1 MFKGRV
7 WLLSF
12 DCAPVWR
19 ALPCSHG
26 APTKT
31 SSTLNKKWAKPG
43 VFHYSSHTG
52 TPDSTALRGER
63 YEISIGIILG
73 WVLMSI
79 SSAIFNGP
87 AASPLTPTRHFKG
100 ALLSIPQ
107 SCIKHVNL
115 GDMLT
120 TRPHVLPNSNEDS
133 DHLGRERRR
142 FKPWPRLADLS
153 IFPPDPS
160 LEFFELLRQGKLWT
174 SSGVTLARPSLRAV
188 TDVSK

>member
-12 DCAPVWR
+12 ECAPVWR

-52 TPDSTALRGER
+52 TPDSAALRGER

-133 DHLGRERRR
+133 DHLGRERSALSRGLGSPICPSSLLTHR
-142 FKPWPRLADLS
+142 SNSSSCCVKENFGRLR
-153 IFPPDPS
+153 
-160 LEFFELLRQGKLWT
+160 E
-174 SSGVTLARPSLRAV
+174 
-188 TDVSK
+188 